1 MTPSIQD
8 PSIQDPSIQDPSL
21 QDPSPPTI
29 SLDEASPT
37 PKYQQ
42 IVDQVRAL
50 VAQGQLLPG
59 AALPSVRQLA
69 GDLGVNMNTVLAA
82 YRALEAEGIVL
93 LRRGT
98 RAVVHPRLTHT
109 PEPGPRDFDRVR
121 AMLER
126 VRTDALLLGLTPD
139 MLGRLANE
147 VFRGAGASAAGA
159 TADESEA
166 HS

>member
-1 MTPSIQD
+1 MT

-147 VFRGAGASAAGA
+147 VFRGAGAGAAGA